1 MFFSAAVA
9 FFHLSASPSFM
20 MSSLRFSKIGRYS
33 MKVFG
38 KQQPIQHE
46 RAKKAQQSVP
56 GAASQSTLIT
66 QTHAS
71 RYIYLNSVVEK
82 QKEHKSNFS
91 Y

>member
-1 MFFSAAVA
+1 
-9 FFHLSASPSFM
+9 
-20 MSSLRFSKIGRYS
+20 

-82 QKEHKSNFS
+82 TKRTQVELFILKVTKSGNYIHK
-91 Y
+91 